1 MQTVTVVES
10 RGDHRATNQLCG
22 SVIVVSPT
30 ALLVVWFRPSAQG
43 HSIGKSIA
51 YAYLPIEHTEPGTKV
66 EIEIFGE
73 WLDGTVAKEP
83 LLDPSGDRIK
93 A

>member
-1 MQTVTVVES
+1 MIDDITRVALGNEPVRHNGE
-10 RGDHRATNQLCG
+10 
-22 SVIVVSPT
+22 VIGRVKSGG
-30 ALLVVWFRPSAQG
+30 QG

-51 YAYLPIEHTEPGTKV
+51 YAYLPIAHTEPGTKV

-73 WLDGTVAKEP
+73 WLDGTIAKDP
-83 LLDPSGDRIK
+83 LFDPTGERIK